1 MTTGGKWKEE
11 CERRDEGERKKGGKG
26 EKEEERRR
34 RRRETQRVSHEKSK
48 SESNRQFPR
57 MLGSN

>member
-1 MTTGGKWKEE
+1 MAEKGGRTRRKRRKKKKKEE
-11 CERRDEGERKKGGKG
+11 KVKKKRK
-26 EKEEERRR
+26 EKKRNA
-34 RRRETQRVSHEKSK
+34 TRVSHEKSK